1 MLNSIL
7 FTRNIGHR
15 LGSLIMNKIFLSIL
29 IFFLVVTPS
38 YAASKTPVKIVKI
51 LDGDTVRA
59 KINDNIFSIRL
70 IGIDCYE
77 TTPNNRAYRQ
87 AYNNNLTIDEVIKNG
102 KFSKKYLINL
112 YKKSN
117 VQTFEFMGLDYY
129 KRPLGVLY
137 FDNVNINQ
145 KMLNHGGCLKF

>member
-1 MLNSIL
+1 MKIKISFIL
-7 FTRNIGHR
+7 
-15 LGSLIMNKIFLSIL
+15 LIVFVLCSA
-29 IFFLVVTPS
+29 S

-77 TTPNNRAYRQ
+77 TTPNNRAYKQ

-137 FDNVNINQ
+137 FDDVNINQ

>member
-1 MLNSIL
+1 MKIKISFIL
-7 FTRNIGHR
+7 
-15 LGSLIMNKIFLSIL
+15 LIVFVLCSA
-29 IFFLVVTPS
+29 S
-38 YAASKTPVKIVKI
+38 YAASKTPVRIIKI

-70 IGIDCYE
+70 IEIDCYE

-112 YKKSN
+112 YKNSN

>member
-1 MLNSIL
+1 MKIKISFI
-7 FTRNIGHR
+7 
-15 LGSLIMNKIFLSIL
+15 SLIVFVLCSA
-29 IFFLVVTPS
+29 S

-77 TTPNNRAYRQ
+77 TTPNNRAYKQ

-129 KRPLGVLY
+129 KRPLGILY
-137 FDNVNINQ
+137 FDDVNINQ

>member
-1 MLNSIL
+1 MKIKISFIL
-7 FTRNIGHR
+7 
-15 LGSLIMNKIFLSIL
+15 LIVFVFCSA
-29 IFFLVVTPS
+29 S
-38 YAASKTPVKIVKI
+38 YAVSKTPVRIVKI
-51 LDGDTVRA
+51 LDGDTIRA

-77 TTPNNRAYRQ
+77 TTSNNRAYKQ
-87 AYNNNLTIDEVIKNG
+87 AYNNNLTIGEVIKNG

-112 YKKSN
+112 YKNSN

-137 FDNVNINQ
+137 FDDVNINQ

>member
-1 MLNSIL
+1 MKI
-7 FTRNIGHR
+7 
-15 LGSLIMNKIFLSIL
+15 KIFFIL
-29 IFFLVVTPS
+29 LIVFVLCSAS
-38 YAASKTPVKIVKI
+38 YAASKTPVRIVKI

-112 YKKSN
+112 YKNSN

-137 FDNVNINQ
+137 FDDVNINQ

>member
-1 MLNSIL
+1 MPK
-7 FTRNIGHR
+7 T
-15 LGSLIMNKIFLSIL
+15 KIL
-29 IFFLVVTPS
+29 IIVTFIFIIFFVIFAPS
-38 YAASKTPVKIVKI
+38 YAASKTPVRIVKI

-77 TTPNNRAYRQ
+77 TTPNNRAYKQ

-112 YKKSN
+112 YKNSN

-137 FDNVNINQ
+137 FDDVNINQ

>member
-1 MLNSIL
+1 MKIKISFIL
-7 FTRNIGHR
+7 
-15 LGSLIMNKIFLSIL
+15 LIVFVLCSA
-29 IFFLVVTPS
+29 S

-51 LDGDTVRA
+51 LDGDTIRA

-77 TTPNNRAYRQ
+77 TTPNNRAYKQ

-112 YKKSN
+112 YKNSN

-137 FDNVNINQ
+137 FDDVNINQ

>member
-29 IFFLVVTPS
+29 IFFLVVTTS
-38 YAASKTPVKIVKI
+38 CAASKTPVKIVKI
-51 LDGDTVRA
+51 LDGDTTRA

-137 FDNVNINQ
+137 FDDVNINQ

>member
-1 MLNSIL
+1 
-7 FTRNIGHR
+7 
-15 LGSLIMNKIFLSIL
+15 MNKIFLSIL

-38 YAASKTPVKIVKI
+38 CAASKTPVRIVKI

-77 TTPNNRAYRQ
+77 TTPNNRAYKQ

-102 KFSKKYLINL
+102 KFSKKYFI
-112 YKKSN
+112 YI
-117 VQTFEFMGLDYY
+117 YY
-129 KRPLGVLY
+129 KSTDY
-137 FDNVNINQ
+137 KAIF
-145 KMLNHGGCLKF
+145 M

>member
-1 MLNSIL
+1 MKIKISFIL
-7 FTRNIGHR
+7 
-15 LGSLIMNKIFLSIL
+15 LIVFVLCSA
-29 IFFLVVTPS
+29 S

-51 LDGDTVRA
+51 LDGDTIRA

-102 KFSKKYLINL
+102 KFSKKFLINL

-137 FDNVNINQ
+137 FDDVNINQ

>member
-1 MLNSIL
+1 MKIKISFIL
-7 FTRNIGHR
+7 
-15 LGSLIMNKIFLSIL
+15 LIVFVLCSA
-29 IFFLVVTPS
+29 S
-38 YAASKTPVKIVKI
+38 YAASKTPVRIVKI

-77 TTPNNRAYRQ
+77 TTPNNRAYKQ

-145 KMLNHGGCLKF
+145 KMLNYGGCLKF

>member
-1 MLNSIL
+1 MKIKISFIL
-7 FTRNIGHR
+7 
-15 LGSLIMNKIFLSIL
+15 LIVFVLCSA
-29 IFFLVVTPS
+29 S
-38 YAASKTPVKIVKI
+38 YAASKTPVRIVKI
-51 LDGDTVRA
+51 LDGDT
-59 KINDNIFSIRL
+59 NIFSIRL

-77 TTPNNRAYRQ
+77 TTPNNRAYKQ
-87 AYNNNLTIDEVIKNG
+87 AYNNNLTIGEVIKNG

-112 YKKSN
+112 YKNSN

-137 FDNVNINQ
+137 FDDVNINQ

>member
-1 MLNSIL
+1 MKIKISFIL
-7 FTRNIGHR
+7 
-15 LGSLIMNKIFLSIL
+15 LIVFVLCSA
-29 IFFLVVTPS
+29 S
-38 YAASKTPVKIVKI
+38 YAASKTPVRIVKI

-87 AYNNNLTIDEVIKNG
+87 AYSNNLTIGEVIKNG

-137 FDNVNINQ
+137 FDDVNINQ

>member
-1 MLNSIL
+1 MKIKISFIL
-7 FTRNIGHR
+7 
-15 LGSLIMNKIFLSIL
+15 LIVFVLCSA
-29 IFFLVVTPS
+29 S
-38 YAASKTPVKIVKI
+38 CAASKTPVRIVKI
-51 LDGDTVRA
+51 LDGDTIRA

-87 AYNNNLTIDEVIKNG
+87 AYNNNLTIGEVIKNG

-137 FDNVNINQ
+137 FDDVNINQ

>member
-1 MLNSIL
+1 MKIKISFIL
-7 FTRNIGHR
+7 
-15 LGSLIMNKIFLSIL
+15 LIVFVLCSA
-29 IFFLVVTPS
+29 S
-38 YAASKTPVKIVKI
+38 YAASKTPVRIVKI

-77 TTPNNRAYRQ
+77 TTPNNRAYKQ
-87 AYNNNLTIDEVIKNG
+87 AYNNNLTIGEVIKNG
-102 KFSKKYLINL
+102 KFSKKFLINL
-112 YKKSN
+112 YKNSN

-137 FDNVNINQ
+137 FDDVNINQ

>member
-1 MLNSIL
+1 MKIKISFIL
-7 FTRNIGHR
+7 
-15 LGSLIMNKIFLSIL
+15 LIVFVFCSA
-29 IFFLVVTPS
+29 S
-38 YAASKTPVKIVKI
+38 YAVSKTPVKIVKI
-51 LDGDTVRA
+51 LDGDTIRA

-112 YKKSN
+112 YKNSN

-137 FDNVNINQ
+137 FDDVNINQ

>member
-1 MLNSIL
+1 MKIKISFIL
-7 FTRNIGHR
+7 
-15 LGSLIMNKIFLSIL
+15 LIVFVLCSA
-29 IFFLVVTPS
+29 S
-38 YAASKTPVKIVKI
+38 YAASKTPVRIVKI

-77 TTPNNRAYRQ
+77 TTPNNRAYKQ

-112 YKKSN
+112 YKNSN

-137 FDNVNINQ
+137 FDDVNINQ

>member
-1 MLNSIL
+1 MKIKISFIL
-7 FTRNIGHR
+7 
-15 LGSLIMNKIFLSIL
+15 LIVFVLCSA
-29 IFFLVVTPS
+29 S
-38 YAASKTPVKIVKI
+38 YAASKTPVRIVKI

-102 KFSKKYLINL
+102 KFSKKFLINL
-112 YKKSN
+112 YKNSN

-137 FDNVNINQ
+137 FDDVNINQ

>member
-7 FTRNIGHR
+7 FTRNIGQR

-38 YAASKTPVKIVKI
+38 CAASKTPVRIVKI

-77 TTPNNRAYRQ
+77 TTPNNRAYKQ
-87 AYNNNLTIDEVIKNG
+87 AYNNNLTIERTYECAKITLTAIASISVN
-102 KFSKKYLINL
+102 YLL
-112 YKKSN
+112 
-117 VQTFEFMGLDYY
+117 L
-129 KRPLGVLY
+129 
-137 FDNVNINQ
+137 
-145 KMLNHGGCLKF
+145 MLQLLSQGQLE

>member
-1 MLNSIL
+1 MKIKISFIL
-7 FTRNIGHR
+7 
-15 LGSLIMNKIFLSIL
+15 LI
-29 IFFLVVTPS
+29 VVVLCLAS

-77 TTPNNRAYRQ
+77 TTPNNRAYKQ

-102 KFSKKYLINL
+102 KFSKKFLINL
-112 YKKSN
+112 YKKYN
-117 VQTFEFMGLDYY
+117 VQNFEFMGLDYY

>member
-1 MLNSIL
+1 MKIKISFIL
-7 FTRNIGHR
+7 
-15 LGSLIMNKIFLSIL
+15 LIVFVLCSA
-29 IFFLVVTPS
+29 S

-51 LDGDTVRA
+51 LDGDTIRA

-77 TTPNNRAYRQ
+77 TTSNNRAYKQ
-87 AYNNNLTIDEVIKNG
+87 AYNNNLTIGEVIKNG

-137 FDNVNINQ
+137 FDDVNINQ

>member
-1 MLNSIL
+1 MKIKISFIL
-7 FTRNIGHR
+7 
-15 LGSLIMNKIFLSIL
+15 LIVFVLCSA
-29 IFFLVVTPS
+29 S
-38 YAASKTPVKIVKI
+38 YAASKTSVRIVKI
-51 LDGDTVRA
+51 LDGDTIRA

-77 TTPNNRAYRQ
+77 TTPNNRAYKQ

>member
-1 MLNSIL
+1 MKIKISFIL
-7 FTRNIGHR
+7 
-15 LGSLIMNKIFLSIL
+15 LIVFVFCSA
-29 IFFLVVTPS
+29 S
-38 YAASKTPVKIVKI
+38 YAASKTPVRIVKI

-77 TTPNNRAYRQ
+77 TTSNNRAYRQ
-87 AYNNNLTIDEVIKNG
+87 AYNNNLTIGEVIKNG

-112 YKKSN
+112 YKNSN

-137 FDNVNINQ
+137 FDDVNINQ
-145 KMLNHGGCLKF
+145 KMLNHGGCLKI

>member
-1 MLNSIL
+1 MKIKISFIL
-7 FTRNIGHR
+7 
-15 LGSLIMNKIFLSIL
+15 LIVFVLCSA
-29 IFFLVVTPS
+29 S
-38 YAASKTPVKIVKI
+38 YAASKTPVRIVKI

-87 AYNNNLTIDEVIKNG
+87 AYNNNLTIGEVIKNG
-102 KFSKKYLINL
+102 KFSKKFLINL

-137 FDNVNINQ
+137 FDDVNINQ

>member
-1 MLNSIL
+1 MKIKISFIL
-7 FTRNIGHR
+7 
-15 LGSLIMNKIFLSIL
+15 LIVFVLCSA
-29 IFFLVVTPS
+29 S
-38 YAASKTPVKIVKI
+38 YAASKTPVRIIKI

-77 TTPNNRAYRQ
+77 TTPNNRAYKQ
-87 AYNNNLTIDEVIKNG
+87 AYNNNLTIGEVIKNG

-112 YKKSN
+112 YKNSN

-137 FDNVNINQ
+137 FDDVNINQ

>member
-1 MLNSIL
+1 MKIKISFIL
-7 FTRNIGHR
+7 
-15 LGSLIMNKIFLSIL
+15 LIVFVFCSA
-29 IFFLVVTPS
+29 S
-38 YAASKTPVKIVKI
+38 YAVSKTPVRIVKI
-51 LDGDTVRA
+51 LDGDTIRA

-87 AYNNNLTIDEVIKNG
+87 AYNNNLTIGEVIKNG

-137 FDNVNINQ
+137 FDDVNINQ

>member
-1 MLNSIL
+1 MKIKISFIL
-7 FTRNIGHR
+7 
-15 LGSLIMNKIFLSIL
+15 LIVFVLCSA
-29 IFFLVVTPS
+29 S

-77 TTPNNRAYRQ
+77 TTSNNRAYKQ
-87 AYNNNLTIDEVIKNG
+87 AYNNNLTIGEVIKNG

-112 YKKSN
+112 YKNSN

>member
-1 MLNSIL
+1 MKIKISFIL
-7 FTRNIGHR
+7 
-15 LGSLIMNKIFLSIL
+15 LIVFVFCSA
-29 IFFLVVTPS
+29 S
-38 YAASKTPVKIVKI
+38 YAVSKTPVKIVKI
-51 LDGDTVRA
+51 LDGDTIRA

-77 TTPNNRAYRQ
+77 TTTNNRAYKQ
-87 AYNNNLTIDEVIKNG
+87 AYNNNLTIGEVIKNG

>member
-1 MLNSIL
+1 MKIKISFIL
-7 FTRNIGHR
+7 
-15 LGSLIMNKIFLSIL
+15 LIVFVLCSA
-29 IFFLVVTPS
+29 S
-38 YAASKTPVKIVKI
+38 YAASKTPVRIVKI

-77 TTPNNRAYRQ
+77 TTPNNRAYKQ

>member
-1 MLNSIL
+1 MKIKISFIL
-7 FTRNIGHR
+7 
-15 LGSLIMNKIFLSIL
+15 LIVFVLCSA
-29 IFFLVVTPS
+29 S

-59 KINDNIFSIRL
+59 KINNNIFSIRL

-77 TTPNNRAYRQ
+77 TTPNNRAYKQ

-112 YKKSN
+112 YKNSN

-137 FDNVNINQ
+137 FDDVNINQ

>member
-1 MLNSIL
+1 MKIKISFIL
-7 FTRNIGHR
+7 
-15 LGSLIMNKIFLSIL
+15 LIVFVLCSA
-29 IFFLVVTPS
+29 S
-38 YAASKTPVKIVKI
+38 YAASKTPVRIVKI

-87 AYNNNLTIDEVIKNG
+87 AYNNNLTIGEVIKNG

-112 YKKSN
+112 YKNSN

-137 FDNVNINQ
+137 FDDVNINQ
-145 KMLNHGGCLKF
+145 KMLYHGGCLKF

>member
-7 FTRNIGHR
+7 FTRNIGQR

-38 YAASKTPVKIVKI
+38 YAASKTPVRIVKI

-87 AYNNNLTIDEVIKNG
+87 AYNNNLTIGEVIKNG

-112 YKKSN
+112 YKNSN

-137 FDNVNINQ
+137 FDDVNINQ

>member
-1 MLNSIL
+1 MKIKISFIL
-7 FTRNIGHR
+7 
-15 LGSLIMNKIFLSIL
+15 LIVFVLCSA
-29 IFFLVVTPS
+29 S
-38 YAASKTPVKIVKI
+38 YAASKTPVRIVKI

-70 IGIDCYE
+70 IEIDCYE

-112 YKKSN
+112 YKNSN

-137 FDNVNINQ
+137 FDDVNINQ

>member
-1 MLNSIL
+1 MKIKISFIL
-7 FTRNIGHR
+7 
-15 LGSLIMNKIFLSIL
+15 LIVFVLCSA
-29 IFFLVVTPS
+29 S

-51 LDGDTVRA
+51 LDGDTIRA

-77 TTPNNRAYRQ
+77 TTPNNRAYKQ

-137 FDNVNINQ
+137 FDDVNINQ

>member
-1 MLNSIL
+1 MKIKISFIL
-7 FTRNIGHR
+7 
-15 LGSLIMNKIFLSIL
+15 LIVFVLCSD
-29 IFFLVVTPS
+29 S

-51 LDGDTVRA
+51 LDGDTIRA

-77 TTPNNRAYRQ
+77 TTPNNRAYKQ
-87 AYNNNLTIDEVIKNG
+87 AYNNNLTIGEVIKNG

-137 FDNVNINQ
+137 FDDVNINQ
-145 KMLNHGGCLKF
+145 KMLNHV

>member
-1 MLNSIL
+1 MKIKISFIL
-7 FTRNIGHR
+7 
-15 LGSLIMNKIFLSIL
+15 LIVFVFCSASCA
-29 IFFLVVTPS
+29 V
-38 YAASKTPVKIVKI
+38 SKTPVRIVKI
-51 LDGDTVRA
+51 LDGDTIRA

-77 TTPNNRAYRQ
+77 TTPNNRAYKQ

-112 YKKSN
+112 YKNSN

>member
-1 MLNSIL
+1 MKIKISFIL
-7 FTRNIGHR
+7 
-15 LGSLIMNKIFLSIL
+15 LIVFVFCSA
-29 IFFLVVTPS
+29 S
-38 YAASKTPVKIVKI
+38 YAVSKTPVKIVKI
-51 LDGDTVRA
+51 LDGDTIRA

-77 TTPNNRAYRQ
+77 TTPNNRAYKQ

-112 YKKSN
+112 YKNSN

-137 FDNVNINQ
+137 FDDVNINQ

>member
-1 MLNSIL
+1 MKIKISFIL
-7 FTRNIGHR
+7 
-15 LGSLIMNKIFLSIL
+15 LIVFVLCSA
-29 IFFLVVTPS
+29 S

-87 AYNNNLTIDEVIKNG
+87 AYNNNLTIGEVIKNG

-137 FDNVNINQ
+137 FDDVNINQ

>member
-1 MLNSIL
+1 MKIKISFIL
-7 FTRNIGHR
+7 
-15 LGSLIMNKIFLSIL
+15 LIVFVFCSA
-29 IFFLVVTPS
+29 S
-38 YAASKTPVKIVKI
+38 YAVSKTPVKIVKI

-87 AYNNNLTIDEVIKNG
+87 AYNNNLTIGEVIKNG
-102 KFSKKYLINL
+102 KFSKKFLINL
-112 YKKSN
+112 YKNSN